1 DHRPATVPSA
11 LADDVHGRSVE
22 GIGGA
27 HHRTDVEIV
36 LPVLDAHMEVVA
48 AAVEIGHDR
57 VVLPVPVPVD
67 DIASIALAQQLRI
80 EVLAHRPGAGPRTDP
95 HLRFSAVGHFSSR
108 ESSADFASSSSFT
121 SSESCAEAASPSA
134 LSASAS
140 ALSAADS
147 APASAD
153 FATALPEAAPAFC
166 ARLLISACVHHRPPW
181 RSTQRIKAA
190 VARAWRMTARIRAM
204 PAATRQSRHSAC
216 PPNNRPSMPSGEV
229 NGVQDRIFAFSPD
242 APMMTG

>member
-1 DHRPATVPSA
+1 VDAQQRHVVGRAPGQQLVHARMVDDVLVLVRDHRPATVPSA

-36 LPVLDAHMEVVA
+36 LPVLDAHMAVVA

-67 DIASIALAQQLRI
+67 AIASIALAQQLRI
-80 EVLAHRPGAGPRTDP
+80 EVLAHRPGAGPRPDP

-121 SSESCAEAASPSA
+121 SSESCAEAACPSA
-134 LSASAS
+134 LSASES
-140 ALSAADS
+140 ALSASES
-147 APASAD
+147 APSASDQASASAD
-153 FATALPEAAPAFC
+153 FASSFDEAESDAALAEAAPTFC
-166 ARLLISACVHHRPPW
+166 ARLLILTFLPARPPP
-181 RSTQRIKAA
+181 RSTER
-190 VARAWRMTARIRAM
+190 T
-204 PAATRQSRHSAC
+204 
-216 PPNNRPSMPSGEV
+216 
-229 NGVQDRIFAFSPD
+229 
-242 APMMTG
+242 

>member
-1 DHRPATVPSA
+1 HRPATVPSA

-27 HHRTDVEIV
+27 HHRTAVQIV

-48 AAVEIGHDR
+48 AAVEIGHAPGA
-57 VVLPVPVPVD
+57 LPVPLPVA
-67 DIASIALAQQLRI
+67 DIASTALPAQLRI

-153 FATALPEAAPAFC
+153 FASALPEAAPTFC
-166 ARLLISACVHHRPPW
+166 ARLLILTFLPARPPP
-181 RSTQRIKAA
+181 RSTER
-190 VARAWRMTARIRAM
+190 T
-204 PAATRQSRHSAC
+204 
-216 PPNNRPSMPSGEV
+216 
-229 NGVQDRIFAFSPD
+229 
-242 APMMTG
+242 